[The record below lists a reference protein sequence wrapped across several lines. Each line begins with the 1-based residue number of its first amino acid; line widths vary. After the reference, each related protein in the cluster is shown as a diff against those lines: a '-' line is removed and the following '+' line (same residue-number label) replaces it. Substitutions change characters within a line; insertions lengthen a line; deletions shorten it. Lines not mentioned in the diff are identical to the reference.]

1 MKRYIL
7 TYVLILLASVFLYGQ
22 GEVQMAQKHQG
33 INKFVL
39 KEVLQTKNYTY
50 LLAEEGENLQWLAV
64 PKMEAVVGEE
74 YFYKG
79 GMEMVDFKSTEL
91 DTTFA
96 SVMFLGGVMSKE
108 NFDKQNKEKEVVV
121 PPGAAE
127 AETPKEETNI
137 TPLVGGVT
145 VKELF
150 WNPDKYAGKTIMIK
164 GKVTKFSDSIMGRNW
179 IHLQDGTDHEGKFD
193 LVATTDETVEVGS
206 VVVLEGTITIN
217 KDFGYGYFY
226 DVIMEETV
234 VIAK

>member
-1 MKRYIL
+1 MKKCIL
-7 TYVLILLASVFLYGQ
+7 TYVLILLGSVLTYGQ
-22 GEVQMAQKHQG
+22 GDGQVMPSHEG

-39 KEVLQTKNYTY
+39 KEILQTRNYTY
-50 LLAEEGENLQWLAV
+50 LLAEEGEKQQWLAV
-64 PKMEAVVGEE
+64 PKMEATVGEE

-91 DTTFA
+91 DTIFS
-96 SVMFLGGVMSKE
+96 SVMFLGGVLSQEEFK
-108 NFDKQNKEKEVVV
+108 NQNAEKEIVV

-127 AETPKEETNI
+127 AVAPKEETNI

-145 VKELF
+145 IKELF
-150 WNPDKYAGKTIMIK
+150 GDPDKYAGKTVMIK
-164 GKVTKFSDSIMGRNW
+164 GKVTKFSDSIMSRNW

-206 VVVLEGTITIN
+206 VVVLEGTINID